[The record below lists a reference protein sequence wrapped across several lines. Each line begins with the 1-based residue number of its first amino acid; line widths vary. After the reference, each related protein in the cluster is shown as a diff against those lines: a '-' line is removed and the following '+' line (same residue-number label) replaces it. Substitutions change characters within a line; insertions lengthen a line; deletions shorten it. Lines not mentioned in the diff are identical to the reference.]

1 MFKRLEEIRD
11 TLYKYVEVR
20 TELFKAESQ
29 EKIENIAVQLVYLV
43 VILCLGF
50 GVILFM
56 LILMASLLNNW
67 LESRY
72 IGFLIMLGLFVALL
86 TFGLLKKNVLKITI
100 KKLFYEALK
109 NK

>member
-20 TELFKAESQ
+20 TELFKTESQ
-29 EKIENIAVQLVYLV
+29 EKIENIAIQLVYLV
-43 VILCLGF
+43 VITCLGF
-50 GVILFM
+50 GVALFI
-56 LILMASLLNNW
+56 LILIASLLNNW

-72 IGFLIMLGLFVALL
+72 LGFLIILLLFVLL
-86 TFGLLKKNVLKITI
+86 LAFGLLKQNTLKNAI

-109 NK
+109 K